1 MQIGDFLQERQGLRP
16 RPDEQVGG
24 IQDDP
29 RHAHDDVQPE
39 QPQRAERPVT
49 RSSHQSPTGCMSGFA
64 SRANPVNSNAIQQKA
79 LNQCIQTAL
88 RE

>member
-1 MQIGDFLQERQGLRP
+1 M
-16 RPDEQVGG
+16 
-24 IQDDP
+24 
-29 RHAHDDVQPE
+29 
-39 QPQRAERPVT
+39 
-49 RSSHQSPTGCMSGFA
+49 PTGCMAGLE